1 MVLAAQSEIKG
12 ELQSSHLGP
21 PGPPALGLWVSWR
34 SQGQE
39 QAEGCVL
46 QDSRTHSI
54 ATNRPGSGLEA
65 AVNLSALSASTTWW
79 PQRSPWAVVHRIGP
93 VWGLWSLR
101 TGGNWMLCSFS
112 DDSWAGSG
120 DQPWGHHQRRYA
132 YSALPVHWWK
142 DPYCVL
148 HEDSRAVLT
157 GWRDC
162 LPLARHWLQRV
173 KVKTWD
179 LAVSCQDGE

>member
-65 AVNLSALSASTTWW
+65 AVNLSAISASTTWW

-120 DQPWGHHQRRYA
+120 DPAMRPSPTEICLFCPACALVEGPILCAPWR
-132 YSALPVHWWK
+132 LPGSVN
-142 DPYCVL
+142 
-148 HEDSRAVLT
+148 
-157 GWRDC
+157 
-162 LPLARHWLQRV
+162 WL
-173 KVKTWD
+173 
-179 LAVSCQDGE
+179 E